1 MRKLMA
7 LAIIVASS
15 FGLLFAKPM
24 EALSRYN
31 VVLVHGAAP
40 ENQGFESTCDE
51 TVRSAWDFH
60 NNWVV
65 DYTTQDGKR
74 EAPKSLGDAA
84 GMLGAY
90 NQDGE
95 KKLTLWLD
103 SAVFED
109 TVTYG
114 SEYIYIQRS
123 FANPAASPAH
133 NAHEIGDRTWK
144 GNNNCSVR
152 RALFEEAQEVRAE
165 GSTNLEKKR
174 NDGKLSYRTIPS
186 RNILIAHS
194 MGGVASHEY
203 VTDTNVYNNDV
214 DKVITLDSPH
224 EGTGSLNLLI
234 DMRDYGQQISEASWQ
249 YMEILSLGLVLAS
262 TSTEPYT
269 TSLALASLLPSFGLS
284 VMNRAV
290 TTIVD
295 KGYLKDTY
303 DFKEEDPLSH
313 YIHQDSA
320 GINDLINRSAI
331 GEIPMMRLLGGYGGI
346 TFSDPNRGYKRLLN
360 VFLPEAT
367 TIPLMNFY
375 EHTFES
381 DGSEH
386 AKFVNSMTGLSIGFA
401 GGIAVQDVGTTLVPE
416 YSSLAT
422 STPMFNNGSVDV
434 KRWTFNASPT
444 AESVSISTKAIRG
457 AAVVTGVVSG
467 VMAANF
473 IPIPWVAMAAK
484 TAVVVAGATVYAL
497 DLADIVGAGVEDI
510 MSSHENAKARRM
522 LDTLYSADFSY
533 TKVGGGNVSGK
544 TRLMEDFLYEKPFVN
559 LALSVVD
566 TALRNVDANCFY
578 EADSSKKERL
588 CEIGLYGANGE
599 MVSKTG
605 RRNYKEFQKSPIA
618 FKSGSDW
625 EKMGMKIDRWERVDG
640 LKPDGSE
647 NPGGVPIRHV
657 ERYNVPA
664 ITVDNWIEKYSF
676 VVDDLMPHR
685 LRQIRMNFNYQEE
698 IAWECD
704 VTKDP
709 DANDACSVFK
719 RSGGGNWKLADSIG
733 NKGYVPHPVKKNGQ
747 FDFVPGDYGYNN
759 LLAIQKDNQN
769 TVTISTVNKIGLSNT
784 QRFYYLFKATDNF
797 LVPIWPLRDVVVN
810 SIDGFEAY
818 ASVLDY
824 QGFRVAGMRDS
835 FWRVDGEKAVSLGKY
850 CTMDSLR
857 EEHGGID
864 YGSKNESKSTPLSS
878 GEYHW
883 SFNAI
888 TFNAANYKAADSG
901 RAAYDSSD
909 VFDVPFVV
917 DLEPPAF
924 RLIPEKS
931 AMNPDSALFMARFK
945 WGRDSLVDENDVPD
959 IRVMRWKL
967 EKFSGVDSAG
977 DSLFKTV
984 AKLPSMY
991 DVAAKDFAV
1000 AWDKVPKSVRD
1011 TLRDG
1016 LYRIAATAL
1025 DYAVPS
1031 KVAYSAMLGLLNK
1044 VAAGKDES
1052 SDWSF
1057 IDNYKFNRSDEFA
1070 EFRVDATAPE
1080 FKFVAVGGKV
1090 IDSNFTQKY
1099 ALLTNPSK
1107 NDDVVRVSKDELLKV
1122 DYSVKEL
1129 LDGRENANVSVFL
1142 NFVHYD
1148 NPHAIDRAGDS
1159 VEVFAMDSLGNATGN
1174 VAYGTWTETE
1184 GMQLADGRYAI
1195 RVIVRD
1201 EAGNADTCDYG
1212 KEIRIDRTAP
1222 QVVSLVSLERVYP
1235 EGAGEYKATVKFDQE
1250 KDIPVNR
1257 TGMHCHFRVN
1267 GADANGTWYPVS
1279 KTLLKSG
1286 ELAFEIASEAV
1297 GLKKGKRYLTVACL
1311 DSANN
1316 VGLRTDLFHVGVRYP
1331 QIVSPVGDDDFISAT
1346 EIPIVGIAPP
1356 PDVKYEN
1363 TTVYRLLYSV
1373 GDTLHWESSDI
1384 FVSAANRSQ
1393 DNANVSRTAQSSD
1406 GILGYLHNG
1415 FHEETKVFVKLEVR
1429 ACESC
1434 DWISDSTSVTEMTLV
1449 QPEEDDGLP
1458 RMKFELSRTSV
1469 EVGSDSL
1476 EIGLSLDGEYSG
1488 SYQMRLYAEDSKG
1501 KGLFDKSASAIY
1513 NNPYLGSPADT
1524 NQAKG
1529 VWFYEKDARY
1539 HLVWKGLL
1547 DEDSIRVSY
1556 NSASLAGTCL
1566 LENGGRMPDAD
1577 CRVVHEVGNDL
1588 PFISATNKEVS
1599 DFPEWKFPDNI
1610 DSAMI
1615 LSGANGHVV
1624 IETKKAIRVSGSSRL
1639 LTGESS
1645 MPVYFGSYSEDGFAF
1660 MWKNV
1665 PEIADVVTPWQIGW
1679 VANRASYGLKYTWNG
1694 MGSVN
1699 DFPAAGAAKVYA
1711 EIVSNF
1717 GGSAHAILRDTVID
1731 LSLKPMELEI
1741 ADIPEF
1747 YLVDNSSAVVEKDG
1761 EDEPI
1766 YDLGSLNIPFSLLY
1780 RDAYV
1785 SAVVLDSAGE
1795 VVGTLL
1801 DSAFR
1806 RASPRRFV
1814 HSVVWN
1820 PVDLDGHPVN
1830 PGNYTVQIV
1839 AYENGGDYAIE
1850 KKIAEFKVSMK
1861 RMVPSEDDRLLYIA
1875 EAEDDNGKNRY
1886 VPFADFLVKADLR
1899 AKYLPVEKRSG
1910 VTLDVDASGTQE
1922 IYGFEPKRFSLAI
1935 KRHKKVLN
1943 LVAITHFYAK
1953 LDEING
1959 WVTTPCSENETH
1971 DVVDAYDT
1979 FFLDFDEDGGKTQSV
1994 DFDKT
1999 YENRGFN
2006 GRGGPDDGFAD
2017 VVVFT
2022 LKDYNKFLRDNSIGV
2037 VSSAEMYSRAK
2048 SAATWKLM
2056 DMLQTVSKDS
2066 VFRIPGTK
2074 SNEFKYPLEFDDN
2087 MGCKVEMDDDYIS
2100 KSCTYGDSGTTAD
2113 YNPNKNLLEV
2123 AFVPGDDSLFYTDK
2137 GAIND
2142 HCEEVKWQRYKKA
2155 KFRIRF
2161 TVPDPYWNAPF
2172 GMDNLVNR
2180 TVRFDHTNKTIY
2192 GNGDDGYWP
2201 ALIQQFGESAD
2212 VGSGS
2217 YYDGT
2222 QWAWDPSY
2230 GLLTPFE
2237 MQYLPFLPAEVL
2249 SGGLNTFLFADENE
2263 SFMYPSYFDMKFYG
2277 PENYDDYFQV
2287 LALGYPVESM
2297 DGCDYSPETNYE
2309 VAFATAMGELKNS
2322 RCQVSLTSLQDSVR
2336 TPLFHHGNVS
2346 FYVGRNTKRGVGKT
2360 VSIPF
2365 PVKADEWREKIGKE
2379 GQACDGAVDYENG
2392 KASCYKY
2399 YNGGSNV
2406 HYYFADYAN
2415 ENWMKIF
2422 TIDGEII
2429 KNPVNSP
2436 ANTFPADGLDFVDP
2450 VLANS
2455 GIGNVLSSFKVK
2467 PDNKNYEDG
2476 FFYIDMDTIAKLKND
2491 KELGNI
2497 TLTKFDVVLSDPL
2510 YGKPNEDFTRLNVP
2524 ASDFV
2529 KEGVVYRHKDDDVN
2543 RAPTMMESTQ
2553 LPLQYFSKKLDS
2565 WMKEPSLENV
2575 SLLHLDSTEHSHF
2588 KAETAG
2594 TDLSLSFKD
2603 ASDIKVV
2610 RPKEFVEIKGN
2621 LKAGESYQL
2630 SYFKDGVYYFIGN
2643 YVATV
2648 SGPQH
2653 ITWFDVNRLQGN
2665 TQFLLTWGVPN
2676 SSSDL
2681 YYARYNLY
2689 VGSPIKESAVTT
2701 VSSLLGEL
2709 DVTFPEGALE
2719 AGTEVTVRTS
2729 DMEDYPFE
2737 VFNGTV
2743 LTGPVMEVLPKHDFG
2758 DGPYPRVQMVI
2769 SKDEMEARGVT
2780 PSTLKL
2786 YKVDFDN
2793 RQFVALTDALYGFLD
2808 KDGAPVLGADGE
2820 ILECRGAPSDDSRC
2834 SDENLDWSYI
2844 QISAETKTFSVF
2856 AAMDS
2861 RLADA
2866 PRIGLEIIPEIA
2878 ASSERLVNVKSASL
2892 FDLYVD
2898 DDSLWNDREDRTP
2911 AVKLPYSMDDDGLAR
2926 VSLPLRAGEIDTNY
2940 VFAVAKMRDDSGNVV
2955 DLPQSPAVARV
2966 LTVPAEFA
2974 CEVPPD
2980 SLWLGLDNGYLAYA
2994 AGCSHPGYGLVSL
3007 YGDGRPVVELRVEN
3021 PDTLIYDGARVVG
3034 GTSVGKIAPGVY
3046 ESRYLGVSSLGK
3058 ELQMAGPDVHTDSAR
3073 PAIENFDVQE
3083 TADVLDRVFR
3093 VTARVTDGESG
3104 IAKVVV
3110 VPVFGADTL
3119 KVLNIVPDAEGNV
3132 SGDVRLTRKRLGD
3145 CSGCKLSLSL
3155 RAEDHGH
3162 NHSSREYLTGALFP
3176 YPAELAL
3183 WYPAYE
3189 GAGETAHEFVGTGHD
3204 MSLRDVSSPW
3214 QSDAGLYFGNLAD
3227 RAVGEGYV
3235 NLDAST
3241 AYTFEA
3247 RIKRG
3252 YSDAHWRRILGFRGT
3267 GGLNIE
3273 LQSLGRTLRLVEG
3286 DEAWY
3291 SGVILP
3297 EEKTWTHVAVTLD
3310 SMEVHFYVDGNL
3322 SKTVDV
3328 SGSEF
3333 AGIEREF
3340 YGTFSMGN
3348 SGKETDDVY
3357 SYIGNVADIRMY
3369 TGALTAEQVAAIS
3382 SPVTDDGDDVD
3393 IAVAAVGDIDVL
3405 EGFERLFSCSVP
3417 GNRIYSSSANHAKV
3431 RVTVPIENDGVYNVV
3446 LYARSASLNSA
3457 KVSAGESTSLQSG
3470 TVRLSSVWRAVS
3482 VSGVALGLTRGS
3494 HAVVLEMPAG
3504 VQLGGVAFTSGDIAA
3519 SSIPWGRNVA
3529 SSAQSVQR
3537 KVAAYLRYE
3546 GYPETSTLRP
3556 RIRLKNIS
3564 DEQVNGYSVRYYFR
3578 GEDPTQV
3585 SASPYHPQKGFG
3597 SPSIHAESATL
3608 GYAEWKFP
3616 NASIPAGGYAFD
3628 GQGPHFGLNNAD
3640 WTPWDATDDPSFV
3653 DVAAGVPGVTA
3664 DGFAENMG
3672 IVVLDGDDNLIG
3684 GSCVEME
3691 DDIAPV
3697 VKASVLAADVR
3708 DDAQASEIHVKVENS
3723 GNVPL
3728 GNFDVRYYFFMPGGL
3743 TPKLDV
3749 NYISACESVSLE
3761 SLGSGRW
3768 QVNVHCAKSL
3778 AAGRSWNDY
3787 VNFAIH
3793 EAEWQPVWDA
3803 SDDPGHAGLGRLSAA
3818 GQWNLVETQAVCVYD
3833 SLGNRIY
3840 GQSPAWPSATNVAAG
3855 PDEPPYVADFG
3866 YKSPDNGIPVVRTED
3881 GLVLTLDNYTN
3892 LSLKLVNVIGVPL
3905 RSLYS
3910 GTLAPGEQ
3918 MVRVDWAGVDL
3929 KTTFLELRV
3938 NGSIVAT
3945 KLLYLL

>member
-1 MRKLMA
+1 MKKLIIA
-7 LAIIVASS
+7 LLTVAGACCAIP
-15 FGLLFAKPM
+15 LPM
-24 EALSRYN
+24 ESVTNYN
-31 VVLVHGAAP
+31 VMLLHGAYGDDK
-40 ENQGFESTCDE
+40 GF
-51 TVRSAWDFH
+51 
-60 NNWVV
+60 
-65 DYTTQDGKR
+65 
-74 EAPKSLGDAA
+74 LG
-84 GMLGAY
+84 
-90 NQDGE
+90 
-95 KKLTLWLD
+95 
-103 SAVFED
+103 VED
-109 TVTYG
+109 TSKTKEAYYATSSLDNGACLGRYYESSDDQGRLLYWLSHNIFEEPYLRKDATHPKNSYVY
-114 SEYIYIQRS
+114 SWRS
-123 FANPAASPAH
+123 FSKPANSSIN
-133 NAHEIGDRTWK
+133 NAIELGDRTWNLSGTAYEK
-144 GNNNCSVR
+144 R
-152 RALFEEAQEVRAE
+152 RALVEEAQEVKASWYDE
-165 GSTNLEKKR
+165 EKDSTHTGQDALQIIR
-174 NDGKLSYRTIPS
+174 HHPDLYRQLAS
-186 RNILIAHS
+186 RYILIGHS
-194 MGGVASHEY
+194 MGGVVAREY
-203 VTDTNVYNNDV
+203 VQNSDYYHGDV
-214 DKVITLDSPH
+214 DKIITLDSPH
-224 EGTGSLNLLI
+224 EGTGALNMQLGMLDAKEKATKTITETLALMGTTGLAFSILTDSKTAVTGVFLLAAVMNGVNLGV
-234 DMRDYGQQISEASWQ
+234 DF
-249 YMEILSLGLVLAS
+249 LVSLGLQNYDTSDSLVCYVDPNSSGCPNINDLKNASYVAESMPMFRLLAGENS
-262 TSTEPYT
+262 MTFTDPHLAWRNSLGIFIPDGLVAPVMNLVEQISGGGSFTANHVNAT
-269 TSLALASLLPSFGLS
+269 TGLMLGILGGINLQKHGTSLVETSNGLGENTLLFTEGKVDVKKATFNAAYNASEKDLDVWNAVSIGYEAAFALASVIPFES
-284 VMNRAV
+284 VKVAAKAALGSV
-290 TTIVD
+290 TAGIIAEMMTTATLTGILDLTESHQMPLYARHIGNWYAD
-295 KGYLKDTY
+295 KNTFSPIG
-303 DFKEEDPLSH
+303 S
-313 YIHQDSA
+313 SA
-320 GINDLINRSAI
+320 GS
-331 GEIPMMRLLGGYGGI
+331 
-346 TFSDPNRGYKRLLN
+346 
-360 VFLPEAT
+360 
-367 TIPLMNFY
+367 
-375 EHTFES
+375 
-381 DGSEH
+381 
-386 AKFVNSMTGLSIGFA
+386 
-401 GGIAVQDVGTTLVPE
+401 
-416 YSSLAT
+416 
-422 STPMFNNGSVDV
+422 
-434 KRWTFNASPT
+434 
-444 AESVSISTKAIRG
+444 
-457 AAVVTGVVSG
+457 
-467 VMAANF
+467 
-473 IPIPWVAMAAK
+473 
-484 TAVVVAGATVYAL
+484 
-497 DLADIVGAGVEDI
+497 
-510 MSSHENAKARRM
+510 
-522 LDTLYSADFSY
+522 SY
-533 TKVGGGNVSGK
+533 TPY
-544 TRLMEDFLYEKPFVN
+544 LMEDFLYEKPFVN
-559 LALSVVD
+559 LALNDSKTMDSLSKMSEDARKSSTLDRSCFYGADVVD
-566 TALRNVDANCFY
+566 TAQ
-578 EADSSKKERL
+578 L
-588 CEIGLYGANGE
+588 CEVGLYDGNGA
-599 MVSKTG
+599 SFRK
-605 RRNYKEFQKSPIA
+605 RNYAEFRDSPMK
-618 FKSGSDW
+618 FHSSSDW
-625 EKMGMKIDRWERVDG
+625 SSVGMKMDRWEKVDG
-640 LKPDGSE
+640 LTPDGDLAKNS
-647 NPGGVPIRHV
+647 VPIRHV

-704 VTKDP
+704 ITKP
-709 DANDACSVFK
+709 ETSSTACTVYK
-719 RSGGGNWKLADSIG
+719 RSGGGDWDSLTTE
-733 NKGYVPHPVKKNGQ
+733 KHPVKKNGQ
-747 FDFVPGDYGYNN
+747 FDFVPADYGYNN

-1148 NPHAIDRAGDS
+1148 NPHAIDHAGDS

-1250 KDIPVNR
+1250 KDVPVNR

-1279 KTLLKSG
+1279 SSLLKSG
-1286 ELAFEIASEAV
+1286 ELEFDIASEAV

-1331 QIVSPVGDDDFISAT
+1331 QIVSPVGDEDFISSA

-1356 PDVKYEN
+1356 PDTKYEN

-1373 GDTLHWESSDI
+1373 GDTLHWESSNI

-1501 KGLFDKSASAIY
+1501 KGLFDKSAEAVY
-1513 NNPYLGSPADT
+1513 YNPYLGDPADT
-1524 NQAKG
+1524 NRAKG

-1539 HLVWKGLL
+1539 HLVWKGLSE
-1547 DEDSIRVSY
+1547 DDSIRVSFS
-1556 NSASLAGTCL
+1556 SADLAGACL
-1566 LENGGRMPDAD
+1566 SESGERLADAD
-1577 CRVVHEVGNDL
+1577 CRVVQETGDY
-1588 PFISATNKEVS
+1588 SAIASVVNQNTA
-1599 DFPEWKFPDNI
+1599 DFAEWKLPKDI
-1610 DSAMI
+1610 DSAML
-1615 LSGANGHVV
+1615 LSGANGHLA
-1624 IETKKAIRVSGSSRL
+1624 IESGSAVRVSGSSSL
-1639 LTGESS
+1639 LTGANTI
-1645 MPVYFGSYSEDGFAF
+1645 PVYFGSYGEEGFAY
-1660 MWKNV
+1660 MSKDY
-1665 PEIADVVTPWQIGW
+1665 PDIAATICPWQTGW
-1679 VANRASYGLKYTWNG
+1679 TANRASYGLKYTWNG

-1717 GGSAHAILRDTVID
+1717 DGSAHAILRDTVID

-1935 KRHKKVLN
+1935 RRHKKVLN

-1979 FFLDFDEDGGKTQSV
+1979 FFLDFNEDGEKTLAKSFGKTPP
-1994 DFDKT
+1994 
-1999 YENRGFN
+1999 NRGFS
-2006 GRGGPDDGFAD
+2006 GKDGPETGFID
-2017 VVVFT
+2017 VIVFT
-2022 LKDYNKFLRDNSIGV
+2022 LKDYNQFLRDNSIGAIG
-2037 VSSAEMYSRAK
+2037 SAKMYSRAK

-2056 DMLQTVSKDS
+2056 DVLPTVSKDS

-2087 MGCKVEMDDDYIS
+2087 MGCNVEMDDDYIS

-2123 AFVPGDDSLFYTDK
+2123 VFVPGENGRFYARK
-2137 GAIND
+2137 EAIND
-2142 HCEEVKWQRYKKA
+2142 HCDGAEFQRYKDA
-2155 KFRIRF
+2155 KFTIEF

-2201 ALIQQFGESAD
+2201 ALIQQFGESAG

-2277 PENYDDYFQV
+2277 PEDDNDYFQAI
-2287 LALGYPVESM
+2287 ALGYPVDGIE
-2297 DGCDYSPETNYE
+2297 GCDYSPETNYE

-2336 TPLFHHGNVS
+2336 TPLFLHGNVS

-2422 TIDGEII
+2422 TKDGEII

-2758 DGPYPRVQMVI
+2758 DGPYPRVRMVI

-2820 ILECRGAPSDDSRC
+2820 ILECRGAPSDESLC
-2834 SDENLDWSYI
+2834 SDGGADWAYI

-2861 RLADA
+2861 RLADV
-2866 PRIGLEIIPEIA
+2866 PRVGLEVIPEIA
-2878 ASSERLVNVKSASL
+2878 ASSERLVNVKSATL

-2898 DDSLWNDREDRTP
+2898 DDSLWNDRNDATP
-2911 AVKLPYSMDDDGLAR
+2911 AARLPYSVDDDGLAR
-2926 VSLPLRAGEIDTNY
+2926 VTLPSRDGGIDTNY
-2940 VFAVAKMRDDSGNVV
+2940 IFAVAKTLDDAGNAV

-3046 ESRYLGVSSLGK
+3046 ESRYLGVSVLGK
-3058 ELQMAGPDVHTDSAR
+3058 EMQVAGPDVHTDSAR

-3297 EEKTWTHVAVTLD
+3297 EEKTWTHVAVTVD
-3310 SMEVHFYVDGNL
+3310 SMEVRFYVDGEL
-3322 SKTVDV
+3322 SSTVDV
-3328 SGSEF
+3328 SGSES
-3333 AGIEREF
+3333 AGVEREF
-3340 YGTFSMGN
+3340 YGTFGMGV

-3382 SPVTDDGDDVD
+3382 SPITEESDAVD
-3393 IAVAAVGDIDVL
+3393 IAVAAVGDIDAL
-3405 EGFERLFSCSVP
+3405 EGLERRFSCSVP

-3446 LYARSASLNSA
+3446 LYARSPALNSA
-3457 KVSAGESTSLQSG
+3457 DVSVGEDASLQTGS
-3470 TVRLSSVWRAVS
+3470 VKLSSVWRAVP
-3482 VSGVALGLTRGS
+3482 VSGVSLGLSRGS
-3494 HAVVLEMPAG
+3494 RTVLLELPAD
-3504 VQLGGVAFTSGDIAA
+3504 VQLGGVAFTSGNVAA
-3519 SSIPWGRNVA
+3519 SSIPWGRNIA
-3529 SSAQSVQR
+3529 SVDYMNQPR
-3537 KVAAYLRYE
+3537 KVATYLRYE

-3556 RIRLKNIS
+3556 RIRLQNIS

-3585 SASPYHPQKGFG
+3585 SASPYHPQNGFG

-3616 NASIPAGGYAFD
+3616 NVSIPAGGYAFD

-3708 DDAQASEIHVKVENS
+3708 DDALASEIHVKVENS

-3840 GQSPAWPSATNVAAG
+3840 GQSPAWSSATNVAAG